1 MLWTIG
7 VTGTFGS
14 PVTSAKKVS
23 FLILMFRLCPAGEFI
38 SQEKFLVIQTFIGC
52 IYPTSA
58 LYPCILG
65 NSHGL

>member
-14 PVTSAKKVS
+14 PVPSAKKKVS

-52 IYPTSA
+52 IYPTQ
-58 LYPCILG
+58 PCILG